1 MPIASQTK
9 QINLRKRE
17 KEMIK
22 ANEKSQIRKTG
33 MLEAKNIMHERGRL
47 RMSLEIFVS
56 FVSHT

>member
-1 MPIASQTK
+1 
-9 QINLRKRE
+9 
-17 KEMIK
+17 MIK